1 MSDKK
6 RLHEDFIQKFSHL
19 LGGLAAGVGIAKVS
33 NMLKGKKKAKQ
44 ALDDYVKDSERLKSK
59 FEKRLRAMP
68 EKDREDLMNILDAMG

>member
-6 RLHEDFIQKFSHL
+6 QIHEDFIKKFSHL
-19 LGGLAAGVGIAKVS
+19 LGGLAAGVGVAKVS

-68 EKDREDLMNILDAMG
+68 EKDCEDLMDIMKAMG